1 MPNRREFITLLGGA
15 AAWPLAARAQQGAM
29 PVIGFLSSRAAVTEA
44 TLVAA
49 FLQGLKEQGYIEGQN
64 VALEYRWAEGRYEQ
78 LPMLA
83 AELVRRPVAVLVTAG
98 GEHPARAA
106 KAATASIPIVFTTG
120 TDPVELGLVS
130 SLNQPGGNATG
141 VAVLVIS
148 LIPLRLQLLRELVPK
163 ASTVGVLINP
173 RGSSPDTQL
182 AEMQNTARTLG
193 LRLEVTNASS
203 AVEIEQAFSVLRER

>member
-49 FLQGLKEQGYIEGQN
+49 FLQGLKDLGYIEGQN

-78 LPMLA
+78 LPTLA
-83 AELVRRPVAVLVTAG
+83 ADLVRRQVTAG
-98 GEHPARAA
+98 GELPARAA

-120 TDPVELGLVS
+120 NDPVKLGLVA
-130 SLNQPGGNATG
+130 SLNKPGGNATG
-141 VAVLVIS
+141 V
-148 LIPLRLQLLRELVPK
+148 
-163 ASTVGVLINP
+163 
-173 RGSSPDTQL
+173 
-182 AEMQNTARTLG
+182 
-193 LRLEVTNASS
+193 
-203 AVEIEQAFSVLRER
+203 